1 MLPIITLCI
10 LGFFILAFLVIYN
23 RLVTLRN
30 KVKQSKSSI
39 DVYLNQRFDL
49 IPNLAECAKAYA
61 EHEKSTFEAVARGIK
76 EYNNSRNK
84 DIKVAEKLYKDT
96 AILFARAEAYPELK
110 ASELFL
116 NLQKELTRV
125 ENNLQAARRLYN
137 GDVTLYNTTIEIF
150 PNSII
155 ANATGFTRAELFTID
170 DSPEKAQNVKL
181 DM

>member
-76 EYNNSRNK
+76 EYNMSRNK

-150 PNSII
+150 PNNILSKFFNFNKEEFFKVENEEI
-155 ANATGFTRAELFTID
+155 
-170 DSPEKAQNVKL
+170 KQNIKVSF
-181 DM
+181 